1 MLALLW
7 KTSTSLRGCLRS
19 YMPTNRVVDW
29 LRTPGGTVWAIPVAV
44 VAVPA
49 YLFAMSICA
58 TLVERGGPGYL
69 NCLVAA
75 FTWNSIKFAVLG
87 LWALVRTLPMWLA
100 RSGDH
105 STSGREPCGPRP
117 ETLSQE
123 ACRRSIIGG

>member
-7 KTSTSLRGCLRS
+7 NTSTSLRGCLRS
-19 YMPTNRVVDW
+19 HMPTNRVVDW

-69 NCLVAA
+69 NCLVAIFA
-75 FTWNSIKFAVLG
+75 WNSIKFAGAG
-87 LWALVRTLPMWLA
+87 LWALVRSSTPWLE
-100 RSGDH
+100 RSSRHG
-105 STSGREPCGPRP
+105 
-117 ETLSQE
+117 
-123 ACRRSIIGG
+123 